1 MHFDFAEPFM
11 QRMFSVIVDAYS
23 KWMDVVMMTSTTSE
37 NTINALRHLFSS
49 YGLPVEIV
57 SDNGPQF
64 VSEEYEI
71 FLKENGVRHI
81 RSAAYHPASNGEA
94 ERAVRTFKQAM
105 NERGMY
111 LTIHNIFIYLIS
123 TNVKPEILCNMKLYQ
138 HSHIH

>member
-1 MHFDFAEPFM
+1 MHYDTYSH
-11 QRMFSVIVDAYS
+11 RMDCLW
-23 KWMDVVMMTSTTSE
+23 K
-37 NTINALRHLFSS
+37 L
-49 YGLPVEIV
+49 

-81 RSAAYHPASNGEA
+81 RSAAYHPASYGEA

-111 LTIHNIFIYLIS
+111 
-123 TNVKPEILCNMKLYQ
+123 
-138 HSHIH
+138 

>member
-1 MHFDFAEPFM
+1 M
-11 QRMFSVIVDAYS
+11 QRMFSTIVDAYS

-49 YGLPVEIV
+49 YGLSVEIV
-57 SDNGPQF
+57 SDNGPHF

-71 FLKENGVRHI
+71 FLKDNGVRHI

-138 HSHIH
+138 HSHIY